1 MKKQTL
7 QSILQG
13 LLLCIVIALCA
24 AGCTPEDPSASEGD
38 FVIEDGV
45 LLSYGGGD
53 AEVVL
58 PKEVKLISEGAFRDV
73 PGEQIRKITFSEEL
87 FHVDAKAFAPLITL
101 ETIVIPESNPNFFF
115 EDGILGKGDGSA
127 YWVMTALPESANAYI
142 AERDSQSQTEKGL
155 LLTVHKL
162 QQGKL
167 PFYRNPVLAVGSAV
181 FELDVKRN
189 EEGNEVSLIS
199 VSAYGQK
206 LEAEITPFRQIEG
219 NFYFDILEY
228 DDRLIFTQQVQTQRV
243 LAVLCSE
250 GLHYEEVDPKVVDN
264 GTGKPPADLC
274 SLLNTFYLEKGQL
287 RYLREPAKF
296 VHNRTQVAGVRMQY
310 CVSRQEFFL
319 EEGRVSFDGAVPVL
333 HMESRKTVSE
343 GMDLEAEFQLWKQT
357 LPDIVTGTLDEY
369 LAEQAQKYEEA
380 RPE

>member
-1 MKKQTL
+1 MKIYILRHGETDSNVL
-7 QSILQG
+7 GLLQG
-13 LLLCIVIALCA
+13 GSDMPLNENGIRLAELCGEGMCHIRFDRCITSPLRRAAHTARIV
-24 AGCTPEDPSASEGD
+24 
-38 FVIEDGV
+38 
-45 LLSYGGGD
+45 
-53 AEVVL
+53 
-58 PKEVKLISEGAFRDV
+58 
-73 PGEQIRKITFSEEL
+73 
-87 FHVDAKAFAPLITL
+87 
-101 ETIVIPESNPNFFF
+101 
-115 EDGILGKGDGSA
+115 
-127 YWVMTALPESANAYI
+127 
-142 AERDSQSQTEKGL
+142 
-155 LLTVHKL
+155 
-162 QQGKL
+162 
-167 PFYRNPVLAVGSAV
+167 
-181 FELDVKRN
+181 LDHS
-189 EEGNEVSLIS
+189 GNTNV
-199 VSAYGQK
+199 A
-206 LEAEITPFRQIEG
+206 
-219 NFYFDILEY
+219 LEY